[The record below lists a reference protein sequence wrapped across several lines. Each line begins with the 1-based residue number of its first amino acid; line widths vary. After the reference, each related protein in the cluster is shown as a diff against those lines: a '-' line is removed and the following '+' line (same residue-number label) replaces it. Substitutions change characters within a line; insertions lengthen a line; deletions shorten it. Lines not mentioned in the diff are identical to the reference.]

1 MHTPLA
7 LLNLLHQKT
16 RTLVAMAGV
25 SFAIIL
31 IFLQLGF
38 RGSAEATA
46 TVLYNRLGDFDV
58 VLVSS
63 KYRDMNRSETF
74 PRQRLYQA
82 RDVKGVAEAYPV
94 YVGFNLWRNP
104 ANHAIRRIIF
114 IIGYNPDQ
122 HVFRTI
128 PETEDPAVIAALKRP
143 DTFLIDRQ
151 CHPDFGL
158 VHGQMPDGIRFSE
171 IGGIRVE
178 NVGYF
183 DMGTGFASDGSVIVS
198 DETFSHLLGGWPLDR
213 VSLGMIRLEKG
224 ADIRQVCRDLR
235 QTLPEDVTV
244 LTRAELENRERGYW
258 LTGKSIGVLFTT
270 GVLVAFVVGVIFVY
284 QIISTDI
291 ANQLPEYATLKA
303 MGYDQRYLST
313 IVLQQA
319 TILGA
324 LSYVPGLLV
333 SLLLY
338 EVTRDYAR
346 VPIDMPVTR
355 AVMVFLLAVAMC
367 CVSGLFSLRKLR
379 SADPADLF

>member
-1 MHTPLA
+1 
-7 LLNLLHQKT
+7 
-16 RTLVAMAGV
+16 
-25 SFAIIL
+25 
-31 IFLQLGF
+31 
-38 RGSAEATA
+38 
-46 TVLYNRLGDFDV
+46 
-58 VLVSS
+58 
-63 KYRDMNRSETF
+63 MNRSETF

-82 RDVKGVAEAYPV
+82 RDVKGVGDAYPV
-94 YVGFNLWRNP
+94 YVSFNLWRNP

-114 IIGYNPDQ
+114 IIGYNPQ
-122 HVFRTI
+122 EHVFRTI
-128 PETEDPAVIAALKRP
+128 PETEDPATIAALKRP

-158 VHGQMPDGIRFSE
+158 VNGRMPDGVRFSE
-171 IGGIRVE
+171 IGGVRVE

-224 ADIRQVCRDLR
+224 ADIRQVCHDLR

-291 ANQLPEYATLKA
+291 ANHLPEYATLKA

-324 LSYVPGLLV
+324 LSYVPGLAV
-333 SLLLY
+333 SLFLY
-338 EVTRDYAR
+338 EVTRSYAR
-346 VPIDMPVTR
+346 VPIDMTVTR